1 MAWVIGGLVAFNLFM
16 WMVIYY
22 AQKASEEMGVTEY
35 TNKAF
40 YEPTVNAMAIVTLL
54 SVWLIIDLIF

>member
-1 MAWVIGGLVAFNLFM
+1 MGWLIGVVVAFNVFM
-16 WMVIYY
+16 WLVIYY
-22 AQKASEEMGVTEY
+22 AQQASEELGVTEY

-54 SVWLIIDLIF
+54 SFWWILSLIF

>member
-1 MAWVIGGLVAFNLFM
+1 MWWIVGIVVLFNVFM

-40 YEPTVNAMAIVTLL
+40 YEPTVNAMAIVTML
-54 SVWLIIDLIF
+54 SLWWILDLMF